1 MSISSSRLA
10 QLREEFIPVKNQID
24 KIDRKYSL
32 DYVEPLID
40 MPESLNLPLMERVAK
55 TDEQLLELADE
66 QTYASYLANLG
77 RLNASNASNMLK
89 LDKQQLALEE
99 KTRVQIAQLLNNLNQ
114 SINDVN
120 VRITNAGMLFSTVA
134 ERVKAKLHRDY
145 ESKVEQAN
153 LSADNEKQAL
163 ENEREQIETNYNE
176 AVAALEAQ
184 RQALIQAAFNKLKDA
199 ELDEQTFVQKYNNT
213 LTEKENKYLMARAKA
228 LEAARQAEYDRSYAA
243 KKLYQQM
250 GATGYES
257 NMLWEKYNVM
267 VKHFA
272 NFTKREEALALIQG
286 DSFVQGHL
294 KQYYSTLI
302 DWVNRNVPV

>member
-134 ERVKAKLHRDY
+134 KGSKLSFIAITKAR
-145 ESKVEQAN
+145 
-153 LSADNEKQAL
+153 
-163 ENEREQIETNYNE
+163 
-176 AVAALEAQ
+176 
-184 RQALIQAAFNKLKDA
+184 
-199 ELDEQTFVQKYNNT
+199 
-213 LTEKENKYLMARAKA
+213 
-228 LEAARQAEYDRSYAA
+228 
-243 KKLYQQM
+243 
-250 GATGYES
+250 
-257 NMLWEKYNVM
+257 
-267 VKHFA
+267 
-272 NFTKREEALALIQG
+272 
-286 DSFVQGHL
+286 
-294 KQYYSTLI
+294 
-302 DWVNRNVPV
+302 